1 MTGTTVLTGGKIFDG
16 TDFLEE
22 PADIVLEGGSIAA
35 VGPGLAA
42 DPRYAG
48 AETVDCSG
56 RTVLPGLVDLHVHVM
71 AENPGSVHEFVEPF
85 SLQFYRS
92 ARNLARTLEA
102 GITTIRD
109 AGGAD
114 LGTKQAVEQGIVRGP
129 RMHIAISIMSQTGG
143 HGDFWQ
149 PSGAHAP
156 GIGGTHPGRP
166 SGVADGVEEV
176 RKKTREILRA
186 GADQI
191 KICST
196 GGVLSPSDDPRHSQ
210 FTEDEIRVIVEEAA
224 AQGTYV
230 MAHAQGSEGIKNAL
244 RAGVRTIEHGIYLD
258 EEAIELFQER
268 DAVLVPTLAA
278 PLAVLAKADTG
289 VSGLPPAVV
298 AKARAV
304 VERHRESVARAIEAG
319 VTIGMG
325 TDSGVGPHGENLQE
339 LSLLAELGMDL
350 TGALRSA
357 TSIAGALVDASGRT
371 GVLAEGAHADVL
383 VVDGDLGSAAQLS
396 SLRASIRQ
404 VWKAGV
410 LETGAREA
418 ADA

>member
-1 MTGTTVLTGGKIFDG
+1 MTGITVLTGGKIFDG

-22 PADIVLEGGSIAA
+22 PTDIVLEGDRIAA
-35 VGPGLAA
+35 IGPGLAD
-42 DPRYAG
+42 DPRYTG

-102 GITTIRD
+102 GITTVRD

-114 LGTKQAVEQGIVRGP
+114 LGTKQAVDQGIVRGP
-129 RMHIAISIMSQTGG
+129 RMHIAVSIMSQTGG

-268 DAVLVPTLAA
+268 GAVLVPTLAA

-319 VTIGMG
+319 VTVGMG

-339 LSLLAELGMDL
+339 LSLLADLGMDL

-357 TSIAGALVDASGRT
+357 TSIAGALVDPSGRT
-371 GVLAEGAHADVL
+371 GRLSEGAHADVL
-383 VVDGDLGSAAQLS
+383 VLDGELGSIAQLAT
-396 SLRASIRQ
+396 LPASIRQ

-410 LETGAREA
+410 LEAGEKEA
-418 ADA
+418 TDA